1 MVYAPE
7 RGDIFLLD
15 LSPQAGSE
23 MAGEHRVLVLS
34 ERNFNVGTGCF
45 IACPITTKIKGSPF
59 EVVIP
64 SELKTHGCVLAS
76 EVRTMDYIARKAR
89 FIEKAPATLIDNVTA
104 LISTI
109 IGL

>member
-1 MVYAPE
+1 MAYAPE
-7 RGDIFLLD
+7 RGDIFLLN

-34 ERNFNVGTGCF
+34 ERAFNVGTGCF
-45 IACPITTKIKGSPF
+45 MACPITTKIKGSPF

-64 SELKTHGCVLAS
+64 SGLKAHGCVLAS
-76 EVRTMDYIARKAR
+76 EVRTLDYIARGAR
-89 FIEKAPATLIDNVTA
+89 FLEKAPASLIDDVTGLVA
-104 LISTI
+104 TI

>member
-1 MVYAPE
+1 MVYAPD

-64 SELKTHGCVLAS
+64 LELKTRGCVLAS
-76 EVRTMDYIARKAR
+76 EVRTMDYIARNAK
-89 FIEKAPATLIDNVTA
+89 FIEKSPSNLIVDVTA
-104 LISTI
+104 IVSVILGI
-109 IGL
+109 

>member
-64 SELKTHGCVLAS
+64 LGLKTRGCVLAS
-76 EVRTMDYIARKAR
+76 EVRTMDYIARNAK